1 MLKVVKFGGSSL
13 SDGKQFEKVK
23 MIIESDAGRRVV
35 IVSAPGRRNAGD
47 SKITDLLYLCMA
59 HIKYDVSADEIFDKV
74 KERFIQIK
82 NECNI
87 KIDIESELADIRKE
101 MDKGVSSQ
109 YLVSRGE
116 YLNAKLMAD
125 YLGYDFVDAK
135 DWITFNYDG
144 TVDYKE
150 SFSKLQE
157 RFSSDSHIVIPG
169 FYGMAKDGSIE
180 VFSRGGSD
188 VTGAIAA
195 AALDADVY
203 ENWTDVPGILMADP
217 SIVDNPRAI
226 PKVTFSEL
234 RELSHMGA
242 SVLHED
248 TVFPVRAKNILLNIK
263 DTNNPEA
270 SGTFIREV
278 FEDDNDDKKEK
289 FITGITG
296 RRNYTIINLY
306 KNGMDRVKM
315 LMTALEVCGRYEV
328 TVEQIPCSIDSFSF
342 VIPSESL
349 ENKKFKLVSSIEEAC
364 KPDNIDVTDGISLI
378 AIIGRQMA
386 YHLGISGKIFG
397 ALGSSGINIR
407 TIEQGSDEINIMIGV
422 ATEDF
427 EEAIRI
433 LYDSFAINN

>member
-13 SDGKQFEKVK
+13 SSAEQFAKVK
-23 MIIESDAGRRVV
+23 KIIEADSSRQVV
-35 IVSAPGRRNAGD
+35 IVSAPGRKSPSDN
-47 SKITDLLYLCMA
+47 KVTDLLYLCKA
-59 HIKYDVSADEIFDKV
+59 HIKYDVSVDDIYNRIR
-74 KERFIQIK
+74 ERYIQIK
-82 NECNI
+82 DGCNLSTN
-87 KIDIESELADIRKE
+87 IEAELDSIRAE
-101 MDKGVSSQ
+101 MDKRLSSQ

-135 DWITFNYDG
+135 DWITFRYDG
-144 TVDYKE
+144 TVDYEK
-150 SFSKLQE
+150 STQKLKE
-157 RFSSDSHIVIPG
+157 RFSTGSRIVIPG
-169 FYGMAKDGSIE
+169 FYGMGEDGEIE

-217 SIVDNPRAI
+217 AIVENPSPI
-226 PKVTFSEL
+226 PRLTFAEL

-248 TVFPVRAKNILLNIK
+248 TIFPVRAKNILLNIR
-263 DTNNPEA
+263 DTNNPDA
-270 SGTFIREV
+270 PGTYIREI
-278 FEDDNDDKKEK
+278 FDEDSVDEKEK

-296 RRNYTIINLY
+296 RRHYTIINLY
-306 KNGMDRVKM
+306 KNSMDRVRM
-315 LMTALEVCGRYEV
+315 LRTALDICARFEVP
-328 TVEQIPCSIDSFSF
+328 VEQIPCSIDSFSF
-342 VIPSESL
+342 VIPSISL
-349 ENKKFKLVSSIEEAC
+349 ENKKYKFVSAVEEAC
-364 KPDNIDVTDGISLI
+364 MPDNIEVTDGISLI

-386 YHLGISGKIFG
+386 YRTGISGKIFA
-397 ALGSSGINIR
+397 ALGSKGINIR
-407 TIEQGSDEINIMIGV
+407 TIEQGSDEINIMVGV

-433 LYDSFAINN
+433 LYESFTINN

>member
-13 SDGKQFEKVK
+13 SSGEQFAKVK
-23 MIIESDAGRRVV
+23 KIIEFDPSRRVV
-35 IVSAPGRRNAGD
+35 IVSAPGRRTASDN
-47 SKITDLLYLCMA
+47 KVTDLLYLCKA
-59 HIKYDVSADEIFDKV
+59 HIQYDVSADDIFNKIKD
-74 KERFIQIK
+74 RFLEVR
-82 NECNI
+82 NECGLD
-87 KIDIESELADIRKE
+87 IDIESELDDIRSHMNKQI
-101 MDKGVSSQ
+101 SSQ

-125 YLGYDFVDAK
+125 YLGYDFLDAK
-135 DWITFNYDG
+135 DWVTFNYDG
-144 TVDYKE
+144 TIDYEE
-150 SFSKLQE
+150 SYLKLSE
-157 RFSSDSHIVIPG
+157 RFDSDSRIVTPG
-169 FYGMAKDGSIE
+169 FYGMSKDGQIE

-217 SIVDNPRAI
+217 SIVKNPRPI
-226 PKVTFSEL
+226 PRVTFAEL

-248 TVFPVRAKNILLNIK
+248 TIFPVRAKNILLNIK
-263 DTNNPEA
+263 DTNHPDEP
-270 SGTFIREV
+270 GTLIREV
-278 FEDDNDDKKEK
+278 FEDTNDEKKEK

-296 RRNYTIINLY
+296 KRHYTIINIY

-315 LMTALEVCGRYEV
+315 LMTALEVCSVFDITIEM
-328 TVEQIPCSIDSFSF
+328 IPCSIDSFSF
-342 VIPSESL
+342 VIPSLSL
-349 ENKKFKLVSSIEEAC
+349 ENKKYKFVSALEEAC
-364 KPDNIDVTDGISLI
+364 KPDNMDVTDGISLI

-386 YHLGISGKIFG
+386 YHVGISGRIFA
-397 ALGSSGINIR
+397 ALGSKGINIR

-427 EEAIRI
+427 EDAIRI

>member
-13 SDGKQFEKVK
+13 SDGTQFEKVK
-23 MIIESDAGRRVV
+23 RIIESDASRRVV

-87 KIDIESELADIRKE
+87 KIDIESELADIKKE

-296 RRNYTIINLY
+296 RRHYTIINLY

-328 TVEQIPCSIDSFSF
+328 PVEQIPCSIDSFSF